1 MTNTN
6 PASIDRSANHDPVP
20 ASEPVT
26 EHWTLPQAVLITAAC
41 LLAGIAAGWLL
52 RNFKSPALHPTAQTA
67 SLAAPAPVAPGSV
80 APAQPAAPPADPAQ
94 LKALADANA
103 APLLAQL
110 KAAPGNPQI
119 LTSLGNLYYDA
130 QQYRTAI
137 GYYTSSLQ
145 AEPSD
150 VAVRTDMGTAWWY
163 LGDADSAI
171 VAFNLALTY
180 EPTNPNTLYN
190 LGLVQWQGKHDAGSA
205 IANWKK
211 LLAANPN
218 YAGKAQVQQMLA
230 QASQQT
236 QP

>member
-1 MTNTN
+1 MTSSN
-6 PASIDRSANHDPVP
+6 PASIDRA
-20 ASEPVT
+20 AQRETGTEPKT
-26 EHWTLPQAVLITAAC
+26 EHWTVPQALLITAAC
-41 LLAGIAAGWLL
+41 LFAGVAAGWLL
-52 RNFKSPALHPTAQTA
+52 RNFKSPALHPTTQTA
-67 SLAAPAPVAPGSV
+67 SLAAPAPPAP
-80 APAQPAAPPADPAQ
+80 AQPAAQPAAPPADPAQ

-110 KAAPGNPQI
+110 KAAPDNPQI

-137 GYYTSSLQ
+137 GYYTRSLQ
-145 AEPSD
+145 AQPSD

-190 LGLVQWQGKHDAGSA
+190 LGLVQWQGKHDAASA

-211 LLAANPN
+211 LLTANPN
-218 YAGKAQVQQMLA
+218 YPGKAQVQQMLA
-230 QASQQT
+230 QASQR
-236 QP
+236 

>member
-1 MTNTN
+1 MTSTN
-6 PASIDRSANHDPVP
+6 PASIDHAPQRGTVHGT
-20 ASEPVT
+20 EPVDD
-26 EHWTLPQAVLITAAC
+26 HWTVPQALLVTAAC
-41 LLAGIAAGWLL
+41 LFAGVAAGWLL

-67 SLAAPAPVAPGSV
+67 TLAAPAPVAP
-80 APAQPAAPPADPAQ
+80 AQPAAQPADPAQ
-94 LKALADANA
+94 LKALADASA

-110 KAAPGNPQI
+110 RAAPENPQI

-145 AEPSD
+145 AQPSD
-150 VAVRTDMGTAWWY
+150 VSVRTDMGTAWWY
-163 LGDADSAI
+163 LGDANSAI

-190 LGLVQWQGKHDAGSA
+190 LGLVQWQGKHDAASA

-211 LLAANPN
+211 LLTANPN
-218 YAGKAQVQQMLA
+218 YPAKAQVQQMLA
-230 QASQQT
+230 QASQRT